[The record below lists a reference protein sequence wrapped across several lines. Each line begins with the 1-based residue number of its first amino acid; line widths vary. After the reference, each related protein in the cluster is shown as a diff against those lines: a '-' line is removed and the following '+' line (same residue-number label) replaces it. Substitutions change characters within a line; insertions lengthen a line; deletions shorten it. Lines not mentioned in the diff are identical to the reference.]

1 MKLYRAIEEYV
12 RDEKRMLEEEVGV
25 AVVDWFDNGDVSERI
40 AKIEVGKG
48 DAKEYIWWEVMKCN
62 IF

>member
-48 DAKEYIWWEVMKCN
+48 DAKEYIGWEVMKCN
-62 IF
+62 NF